1 MRHLVPIA
9 LLAALAAPVLA
20 LAAEPTDDASRGYSI
35 ETGDSTASL
44 AKGQQG
50 KLVLVIQ
57 AKGAWH
63 VDPRTPLKVDLVAPA
78 GLQLERSRLGKKD
91 VVDPKAES
99 PRLEAPFTAAAAGQ
113 HDVRA
118 KLDFFV
124 CSAEACVKQVREV
137 TIPVTVR

>member
-1 MRHLVPIA
+1 MRKLLPVA
-9 LLAALAAPVLA
+9 LACAALAAPA
-20 LAAEPTDDASRGYSI
+20 RAAEPADDAARGYAI

-44 AKGQQG
+44 ARGEQG
-50 KLVLVIQ
+50 RIVLVLR
-57 AKGAWH
+57 AKAAWH
-63 VDPRTPLKVDLVAPA
+63 VDPRTPLKVDLAAPA
-78 GLQLERSRLGKKD
+78 GLQLAKARLGKQD

-99 PRLEAPFTAAAAGQ
+99 PRLEAPFTAVAAGR

-124 CSAEACVKQVREV
+124 CSADACVKQVREV